1 MTLFGNPVTAQ
12 RFTLRSLVN
21 KLENGILTL
30 SGPAL
35 ALSGILAGID
45 LLTGGSLFKDI
56 GWFSVTWAICL
67 LLALDFQVL
76 MLGTRAKR
84 IYRGNGTKGQ
94 KILEMVVLIA
104 IAAGISWVSIQMQ
117 SVVARSQST
126 STFID
131 QQGQQHIRTLTVE
144 EATRDMGINSSAL
157 IWERSA
163 LVLVLIFV
171 SGWLRDEDHQH
182 QEQQLSQGQPT
193 PVPLDYSQLAQ
204 AMGPFLQPHISAI
217 RTTIVEELRGTIA
230 APATLPM
237 IETGTARQDRP
248 QQRDSETEATETTE
262 QDSQDNRRGAT
273 EGLLQQQGD
282 RTARQE
288 NACRVRDYQAEHPN
302 ATRQDIATALEIS
315 ERTVSRYW
323 TPPSETE
330 SQSQP

>member
-1 MTLFGNPVTAQ
+1 MKGFGHPVTAQ

-35 ALSGILAGID
+35 AISGILAGID

-56 GWFSVTWAICL
+56 GWFSLTWAICL

-84 IYRGNGTKGQ
+84 IYRGNGEIGQ
-94 KILEMVVLIA
+94 KIIEMVVIIA
-104 IAAGISWVSIQMQ
+104 IAAGISWVSVQMQ
-117 SVVARSQST
+117 SIIARSQST
-126 STFID
+126 ITFTD
-131 QQGQQHIRTLTVE
+131 QQGRQQIRTLTVE
-144 EATRDMGINSSAL
+144 EATKDMGIDPIAL

-163 LVLVLIFV
+163 LVLVLIFM

-182 QEQQLSQGQPT
+182 QEQQQPSQGQPT
-193 PVPLDYSQLAQ
+193 PAPLDYSQLAL
-204 AMGPFLQPHISAI
+204 AMAPFLQPHISAI

-230 APATLPM
+230 TPVTPAM
-237 IETGTARQDRP
+237 IEAGTARQDST
-248 QQRDSETEATETTE
+248 QQRDSGTEATETRE
-262 QDSQDNRRGAT
+262 QDSQDNRSGAT
-273 EGLLQQQGD
+273 GALRQQRGNG
-282 RTARQE
+282 TVRQD

-315 ERTVSRYW
+315 EKTVSRYW
-323 TPPSETE
+323 TGS
-330 SQSQP
+330 